1 MGFAFLKLS
10 ILEIFL
16 FPHPLSREKGNVEIT
31 DFQIFSHNFSSLPTF
46 LPLTFT
52 RLPNTPILFFFFSVP
67 PFSPPARLS
76 VHFSHPPTLSS
87 QQGFMGFEVGWSS
100 AVSNCSCILAWVRAP
115 SQRELQTSIPW
126 EKGKLF
132 SPTNLGRWLWL
143 RRWSESQPI
152 RGTCLAGKQMTY
164 GPNFSWLQHEEKP
177 VQRRGRKDEVI
188 ADLYKPYVK
197 YHS

>member
-1 MGFAFLKLS
+1 MNPSLIKGDQALNFSFHKALWSYSDQLLQYIYLKAFESSIVLWCGFCCFAFLKLS

-76 VHFSHPPTLSS
+76 IHFSHPPTLSS

-100 AVSNCSCILAWVRAP
+100 AVSNCSCILA
-115 SQRELQTSIPW
+115 
-126 EKGKLF
+126 
-132 SPTNLGRWLWL
+132 
-143 RRWSESQPI
+143 
-152 RGTCLAGKQMTY
+152 
-164 GPNFSWLQHEEKP
+164 
-177 VQRRGRKDEVI
+177 
-188 ADLYKPYVK
+188 
-197 YHS
+197 